1 MTQEEIMAYDKMI
14 IEMCSQVDSK
24 SKNIFMPIPKGE
36 EYRYMCFQLAQ
47 GYEMDYITFPYIL
60 VNEFGEGEHVD
71 SFNSR
76 HPNFAQDISDCRTW
90 WKQKTKY
97 LKL

>member
-14 IEMCSQVDSK
+14 IEMCSQVDPK

-47 GYEMDYITFPYIL
+47 GYEMDYISFPYIL

-97 LKL
+97 